1 MKLREGSRNSPVYIE
16 TSSVSSSSES
26 KGADYFSRLSSYKK
40 LYGKDTKPGDFS
52 RTRDLAGERTLA
64 STLMMGDQDDSRL
77 GKLNPTS
84 VQRKHHSRQP
94 SMKVS
99 LESLTIVEEENS
111 AQAEVLTTQ
120 SQS

>member
-16 TSSVSSSSES
+16 TSSVSSSSAS

-40 LYGKDTKPGDFS
+40 LYGKDIKPGDFS
-52 RTRDLAGERTLA
+52 RTRDLAAERTLA

-77 GKLNPTS
+77 GKLNPAS

-94 SMKVS
+94 SMKVRF
-99 LESLTIVEEENS
+99 NDP
-111 AQAEVLTTQ
+111 
-120 SQS
+120 